1 MAVNKVQINGV
12 TQLDLTQDSVSPET
26 LLSGKTAHNKAGNR
40 ITGTLTQPEITVSG
54 STMTIK

>member
-1 MAVNKVQINGV
+1 MAVNKVEINGV
-12 TQLDLTQDSVSPET
+12 TKLDLTQDSVSQET

-40 ITGTLTQPEITVSG
+40 ITGTLTLPEITVSG

>member
-12 TQLDLTQDSVSPET
+12 TQLDLTQDSVSQET

>member
-12 TQLDLTQDSVSPET
+12 TQLDLTQDSVSQET
-26 LLSGKTAHNKAGNR
+26 LLNGKTAHNKAGER
-40 ITGTLTQPEITVSG
+40 ITGTLTLPEITVSG

>member
-1 MAVNKVQINGV
+1 MAVNKVEINGV
-12 TQLDLTQDSVSPET
+12 TKLDLTQDSVCQET

-40 ITGTLTQPEITVSG
+40 ITGTLTLPEITVSG

>member
-1 MAVNKVQINGV
+1 MAVNKVEINGV

-54 STMTIK
+54 STMIIK